1 MPGSPAA
8 KRHRFMMDSAQTYP
22 SKYKWEVLWV
32 VMIGTLMA
40 ALDQSIVNVSLPQIM
55 ADFGSS
61 VEDIE
66 WVITGYMLAFATL
79 MPLTAWLRE
88 YVGYKWLYMA
98 SLVLFTAGS
107 LLCAM
112 AWNLPSLVVARVIQA
127 LGGGAITPTGMAMIT
142 EVFEPHERGKAI
154 GYWGVGVI
162 VGPAFGPTLGGYL
175 THVFGWRSIFTI
187 NLPIGVLGL
196 LMAGALLRA
205 DDTSK
210 ARRHPF
216 DLGGFLFLSLC
227 LVFLLLGLSKGEEKG
242 WTSNFILA
250 CWALS
255 LTGLAGFLVV
265 EKLTPNGIMDIR
277 LMKSPVFSSCML
289 VVAARSIALFGGTF
303 LLPIFL
309 QNVMGFDEIQSGLI
323 LLPGALLIAVFMPLA
338 ARISDKTGPLL
349 PSLVGLGL
357 IAQFMYSYRDLDIN
371 TSLWGVVGPT
381 LVRGVG
387 IALLITPVMV
397 TALNVIPKH
406 SAGMAS
412 SMMNLI
418 QQVAGSVGIAIL
430 GAVLSHRTVFHQGLV
445 AATWDSTSPAT
456 QEVVGR
462 VADRLLS
469 LGVAPDMAQSG
480 AGFTVM
486 GHLFQIASVAA
497 FEDAFLVG
505 MVIVLL
511 AFLPALLL
519 PNKNVHYAGQPDSLA
534 VAD

>member
-1 MPGSPAA
+1 MADPAQA
-8 KRHRFMMDSAQTYP
+8 AN
-22 SKYKWEVLWV
+22 SKYKWEVLLV

-55 ADFGSS
+55 ADFGST

-107 LLCAM
+107 LLCAL
-112 AWNLPSLVVARVIQA
+112 AWNLPALVVARVIQA

-187 NLPIGVLGL
+187 NLPIGIVGL
-196 LMAGALLRA
+196 LLAAGLLRQ

-210 ARRHPF
+210 ARRNPF
-216 DLGGFLFLSLC
+216 DLWGFLFLSLC
-227 LVFLLLGLSKGEEKG
+227 LVSLLLGLSKGEDKG
-242 WTSNFILA
+242 WTSEFILA

-255 LTGLAGFLVV
+255 VTGLAGFLVV

-277 LMKSPVFSSCML
+277 LLKSPIFSSCML
-289 VVAARSIALFGGTF
+289 VVSARSLALFGGTF

-338 ARISDKTGPLL
+338 ARISDRTGPLL

-357 IAQFMYSYRDLDIN
+357 IAQFMYAYRDLDIN
-371 TSLWGVVGPT
+371 TTMWGVIAPT

-397 TALNVIPKH
+397 TALNVIPKQ

-418 QQVAGSVGIAIL
+418 QQVSGSVGIAIL
-430 GAVLSHRTVFHQGLV
+430 GAILSHRTVFHQGL
-445 AATWDSTSPAT
+445 AASKWDITSPASA
-456 QEVVGR
+456 EVMGR
-462 VADRLLS
+462 VSDRLLS
-469 LGVAPDMAQSG
+469 LGVPPDMAGQG
-480 AGFTVM
+480 AGFVVM
-486 GHLFQIASVAA
+486 GHLYRIASVAA

-511 AFLPALLL
+511 AVLPALLL
-519 PNKNVHYAGQPDSLA
+519 PMRNVHSPSQGKGM
-534 VAD
+534 VAAE